1 MNLRRIL
8 LYLKLDAKSFMRG
21 KTGPFF
27 LIVFPIILILL
38 FGSIFGS
45 SGATAKTTLVV
56 QNLDPGNDTWGIVN
70 SINQTG
76 LFSVVVIA
84 PDVNISTYIAQ
95 NSIDSAL
102 QIPENFSVEFSKG
115 VISLTYYSNPSNQI
129 ASALGQTLANEIA
142 QSYNSNLTGSKS
154 VLLVSRPVLEKFSK
168 TIDYYIP
175 GFIGFTI
182 LSGVFALIYQ
192 VPNYREK
199 KIFRQLSFVG
209 LTKSEWLAAS
219 VIFFTL
225 STFISDLVLVG
236 IGYAV
241 FDANLSLSIQSILL
255 SAVVIFLGMISFLS
269 IGLLAGLLTKEE
281 NSASL
286 IGNVIFYPMLFLSGV
301 FFPISDMPAFLQV
314 VSEFLP
320 LTYFIKALDNLI
332 LFDNIQAVV
341 LPITIMAV
349 TAVLLFFVASY
360 IATNRERL

>member
-38 FGSIFGS
+38 FGS

-332 LFDNIQAVV
+332 LFDNIRAVV
-341 LPITIMAV
+341 LPIIIMAV
-349 TAVLLFFVASY
+349 TAVLLFFAASY

>member
-1 MNLRRIL
+1 M
-8 LYLKLDAKSFMRG
+8 
-21 KTGPFF
+21 
-27 LIVFPIILILL
+27 
-38 FGSIFGS
+38 
-45 SGATAKTTLVV
+45 
-56 QNLDPGNDTWGIVN
+56 
-70 SINQTG
+70 
-76 LFSVVVIA
+76 
-84 PDVNISTYIAQ
+84 
-95 NSIDSAL
+95 
-102 QIPENFSVEFSKG
+102 
-115 VISLTYYSNPSNQI
+115 
-129 ASALGQTLANEIA
+129 GQTLANEIA
-142 QSYNSNLTGSKS
+142 QSYNSNLSGGKS
-154 VLLVSRPVLEKFSK
+154 VSLISRPVLEKFTK

-236 IGYAV
+236 IGYTV
-241 FDANLSLSIQSILL
+241 FGANISLSVSSILL

-314 VSEFLP
+314 VAEFLP

-332 LFDNIQAVV
+332 LFNNIQAVAI
-341 LPITIMAV
+341 PITIMAV

-360 IATNRERL
+360 IATKRERL